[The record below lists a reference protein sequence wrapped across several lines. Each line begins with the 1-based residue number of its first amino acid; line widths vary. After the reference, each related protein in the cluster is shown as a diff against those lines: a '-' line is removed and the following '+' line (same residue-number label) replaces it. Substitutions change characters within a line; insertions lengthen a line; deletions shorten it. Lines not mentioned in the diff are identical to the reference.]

1 MPEVHA
7 LVNFYLYHSVQDA
20 REMFEA
26 DPAANQEVS
35 LAGNQNMVRNKTSN
49 DGEVIII

>member
-1 MPEVHA
+1 
-7 LVNFYLYHSVQDA
+7 
-20 REMFEA
+20 MFEA